1 MDQQKRLLLTIVLTT
16 AVMMVWMYF
25 FQPKPGS
32 LEADAGAGAAEAAQD
47 AGAAASA
54 AATPASPAQ
63 PAAPAAPAAVAIEEP
78 ERTVEFETPAQSL
91 RFTSRG
97 GALVRATVK
106 DGNELPARKFVARG
120 TGKDGKERPVEM
132 VRPHAG
138 MALPG
143 ATELSGE
150 LKLPLDASYRLEKG
164 AGEVT
169 FLTATEEVE
178 LAKRYRINP
187 NGWEMRVEYRVTNRT
202 AAPKKAELS
211 VVYPAWVDPQT
222 VEKGRFFAP
231 ATEISQAIC
240 RHGSSNEMLGMKDEP
255 ALKSFPGPVRFV
267 GFDERYFTA
276 IFFPRFSDGTA
287 CALRSTPGGELQGT
301 LAIDLGTVGPG
312 QTVTREVGLYIGP
325 KLFDELKRVS
335 KANMAGAGLT
345 PLGGKMGAGSPGVGG
360 SGAVSGV
367 DPELNDV
374 IDFGTFAVVCRVLL
388 FIMKLFQQYVVNWGV
403 AIILL
408 TVVVKALLYPLS
420 HKQMESMEA
429 MRKLQ
434 PQMEA
439 LQKKYENDKEKLN
452 LERMKLF
459 QENNVNPFGGCL
471 PLIVQMPVWFALYRT
486 LQTSFELYREPLFSF
501 WINDLTAKDPY
512 YILPLIM
519 GVTMFITQK
528 LQPQMGDPT
537 QAKMM
542 LYFLPGFFTFTM
554 LGLPAGLTLY
564 IFVNNLLSIAQQKY
578 LQRKFAKAKA

>member
-1 MDQQKRLLLTIVLTT
+1 MDQQKRLLITIVLTT

-32 LEADAGAGAAEAAQD
+32 PEADAGEAAVAAQD
-47 AGAAASA
+47 AAANAAAASA
-54 AATPASPAQ
+54 SPPQASAPSPSGPA
-63 PAAPAAPAAVAIEEP
+63 VEVP
-78 ERTVEFETPAQSL
+78 EQTVEFETPAQSL
-91 RFTSRG
+91 RFTNRG
-97 GALVRATVK
+97 GALVRAIVK

-120 TGKDGKERPVEM
+120 TGKDGKELPVEM
-132 VRPHAG
+132 VRPRAG

-143 ATELSGE
+143 ATELSGQ
-150 LKLPLDASYRLEKG
+150 LKLPLDASYRVEKG
-164 AGEVT
+164 ADEVT

-211 VVYPAWVDPQT
+211 VVYPAWVDPQS
-222 VEKGRFFAP
+222 VEKGGFFTP
-231 ATEISQAIC
+231 ATEVSQAMC
-240 RHGSSNEMLGMKDEP
+240 RHESSNETLGMKKEP
-255 ALKSFPGPVRFV
+255 AAESFPGPVRFV
-267 GFDERYFTA
+267 GFDERYFTG
-276 IFFPRFSDGTA
+276 IFFPRFSGGTS
-287 CALRSTPGGELQGT
+287 CALRSTPGGEVQGT
-301 LAIDLGTVGPG
+301 LAIDLGTLGAG

-325 KLFDELKRVS
+325 KLFDELERVS
-335 KANMAGAGLT
+335 KENIAGAGLM
-345 PLGGKMGAGSPGVGG
+345 PLGGKGAGSGGVGG
-360 SGAVSGV
+360 SGAVAGV
-367 DPELNDV
+367 DPELTHA

-388 FIMKLFQQYVVNWGV
+388 FVMKLFQQYVVNWGV

-429 MRKLQ
+429 MRRLQ

-439 LQKKYENDKEKLN
+439 LQKKYENDKEKMN

-501 WINDLTAKDPY
+501 WIGDLTAKDPY

-528 LQPQMGDPT
+528 LQPQMGDPA

-542 LYFLPGFFTFTM
+542 LYFLPAFFTFTM

-578 LQRKFAKAKA
+578 LQRKFARAKA

>member
-1 MDQQKRLLLTIVLTT
+1 MDQQKRLLVTIVLTT

-32 LEADAGAGAAEAAQD
+32 LGAADAG
-47 AGAAASA
+47 GAAAAMAVDGGQPSAIA
-54 AATPASPAQ
+54 AATPTVPVERPAQ
-63 PAAPAAPAAVAIEEP
+63 AAEEP
-78 ERTVEFETPAQSL
+78 EQTVDFETPAQSL
-91 RFTSRG
+91 RFSNRG
-97 GALVRATVK
+97 GALVRAVVK
-106 DGNELPARKFVARG
+106 DGNALPARKFAARRS
-120 TGKDGKERPVEM
+120 GKDGQAEPVEM

-138 MALPG
+138 QPLPG
-143 ATELSGE
+143 STEVSGE
-150 LKLPLDASYRLEKG
+150 LNLPLDASYRVEKG
-164 AGEVT
+164 ADEVT
-169 FLTATEEVE
+169 FRAANGQVE
-178 LAKRYRINP
+178 LAKRYRVNS
-187 NGWEMRVEYRVTNRT
+187 NGWEMRVEYRVTNQT
-202 AAPKKAELS
+202 SQPKKAELS
-211 VVYPAWVDPQT
+211 IVYPGWVDPST
-222 VEKGRFFAP
+222 TEKGGFFTP
-231 ATEISQAIC
+231 ATEVTQALC
-240 RHGSSNEMLGMKDEP
+240 RHSSSNETLGMKKE
-255 ALKSFPGPVRFV
+255 AAAESFKGPVRFV

-276 IFFPRFSDGTA
+276 ILFPRFSDGTA
-287 CALRSTPGGELQGT
+287 CSLRSTPGGELQGM
-301 LAIDLGTVGPG
+301 LSIDLGTVGPG

-325 KLFDELKRVS
+325 KLFDELERVS
-335 KANMAGAGLT
+335 SANAAGAGLT
-345 PLGGKMGAGSPGVGG
+345 PIGEKGPGKAGGT
-360 SGAVSGV
+360 GAVTGV
-367 DPELNDV
+367 DPELAHA
-374 IDFGTFAVVCRVLL
+374 IDFGSLAVVCRVLL

-452 LERMKLF
+452 VERMKLF

-471 PLIVQMPVWFALYRT
+471 PLVVQMPVWFALYRT
-486 LQTSFELYREPLFSF
+486 LQTSFELYREPLFGF
-501 WINDLTAKDPY
+501 WISDLTAKDPY

-528 LQPQMGDPT
+528 LQPQMGDPA

-542 LYFLPGFFTFTM
+542 LYFLPAFFTFTM